1 MIDKLIQRAFKLR
14 NTAHLAHWSAK
25 GEGSFARHE
34 ALGEFYEELITQI
47 DKYVESYQ
55 GAFGVAVE
63 EPTEDATQAM
73 RKDMLWITEHRAEIA
88 RGVPALENI
97 LDELVGLHLR
107 TLYKL
112 ENLR

>member
-1 MIDKLIQRAFKLR
+1 MIEKLVQRAFKLR
-14 NTAHLAHWSAK
+14 NTAHLAHWSAT
-25 GEGSFARHE
+25 GEGSFAKHE
-34 ALGEFYEELITQI
+34 ALGGFYEELISLLDT
-47 DKYVESYQ
+47 YVESYQ
-55 GAFGVAVE
+55 GAFGIAVQQ
-63 EPTEDATQAM
+63 PAEDAADSI
-73 RKDMLWITEHRAEIA
+73 RKDMLWITEHRSEIA